1 MLGFSGKKGLSSAFV
16 GLIIIGLTAVF
27 VLQFNPTAGKKLGGL
42 TEECAA
48 RVKGTCI
55 EPKAHKAA
63 YRLIFSQG
71 SGGLSQTAASHVA
84 LEGLIERELL
94 IQEAERLGLSIGD
107 EEVTDNLFLGLVR
120 VSIPAVNVRLQN
132 DLRIDDGR
140 LHVSFQDPKTK
151 IFDMKIY
158 ERLVRQLTGRSTS
171 EFRTWQGRE
180 FLAAKMRDLVR
191 APVRIADG
199 EAFDRFATE
208 RSTAKIDYVVVRR
221 SWVEKYAVA
230 TELKDLDAWAK
241 DPANAS
247 KIVVPVRHILVKFP
261 DDAEGAK
268 PEDKEAAKGVA
279 KKKAEEILARVKK
292 GEDFAKLAGEFS
304 EDPGSKDK
312 GGMYP
317 GEDVAHFVEPFKK
330 AVASVK
336 PGELVPDLV
345 ETQYGYHIIRRDP
358 ATKDDVRKAYAEGRV
373 AELSKAIAAKI
384 AGDLKAGTSGEDAV
398 KAAIAA
404 YGTFTPKAPKVAA
417 AEGDAGAAEP
427 APTYTASTDPER
439 PQFLTSSDFTHVGT
453 PIPGVSGAASENVVA
468 FAFDGKPKD
477 VSEPIASDDGFLVAQ
492 LESQKPATREE
503 FDKNRGEYEAGL
515 VAAKQ
520 AEALALY
527 VKRLRDR
534 EKDEIKVVDQNVFG
548 NKGDAGAEEQGEED
562 DEGP

>member
-27 VLQFNPTAGKKLGGL
+27 VLQFNPTAGKKLSGL

-71 SGGLSQTAASHVA
+71 SGGLSQAAASHVA

-94 IQEAERLGLSIGD
+94 VQEADRLGLSISED
-107 EEVTDNLFLGLVR
+107 EVTDNLFLGLVR

-158 ERLVRQLTGRSTS
+158 ERLVRQLTGRSTN
-171 EFRTWQGRE
+171 EFRTWQNRE

-191 APVRIADG
+191 TPVRIADG
-199 EAFDRFATE
+199 EAFDRFAAE

-221 SWVEKYAVA
+221 SWVEKYAVPA
-230 TELKDLDAWAK
+230 EPKDSDVDAWAK
-241 DPANAS
+241 DPANAD
-247 KIVVPVRHILVKFP
+247 KVVVPVRHILVKFP
-261 DDAEGAK
+261 EGH
-268 PEDKEAAKGVA
+268 PDDKEPA

-317 GEDVAHFVEPFKK
+317 GEDVAHFVVPFKR

-345 ETQYGYHIIRRDP
+345 ETEYGYHIIRRDP
-358 ATKDDVRKAYAEGRV
+358 VSAAPKESLRKAYVDSRV
-373 AELSKAIAAKI
+373 AELSKAITAKI

-398 KAAIAA
+398 KSAIAA
-404 YGTFTPKAPKVAA
+404 YGTFTPKAPKVDKAA
-417 AEGDAGAAEP
+417 DADAGAAEP

-439 PQFLTSSDFTHVGT
+439 PQFLTSSDFTRVGT
-453 PIPGVSGAASENVVA
+453 PIPGVAGAASEKVIA

-534 EKDEIKVVDQNVFG
+534 EKDEIKIDDQNVFG